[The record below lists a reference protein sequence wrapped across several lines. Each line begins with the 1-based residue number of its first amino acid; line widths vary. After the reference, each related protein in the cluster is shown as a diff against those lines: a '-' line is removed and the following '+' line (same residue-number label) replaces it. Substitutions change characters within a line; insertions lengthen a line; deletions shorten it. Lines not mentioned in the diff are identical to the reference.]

1 MEGPL
6 CSEEY
11 EALDKLGDL
20 LRDPGKYGV
29 TIDRGSN
36 PEAATILDQGADVL
50 RTVWDRR
57 ASRTGVV

>member
-11 EALDKLGDL
+11 EALDRLGDL
-20 LRDPGKYGV
+20 LRDPARFGV
-29 TIDRGSN
+29 VIDRGNN
-36 PEAATILDQGADVL
+36 PEAAAILDNALAVL
-50 RTVWDRR
+50 LTIWDRR